1 MKRGEKGYTLVEL
14 VLAMAIMVVISG
26 AAMAATF
33 QVCRGTEGR
42 NNHITAVRQ
51 VHNAGYW
58 ISRDAQMAQSTTA
71 DNLTPPNFL
80 VLNWTEW
87 DQANDPIYHSVTYF
101 FEDLTDGIGK
111 LKRYHWSS
119 VGTNRHTL
127 IAKYIYYNS
136 GDSEETSNV
145 EYQSPELT
153 VRLTAIFEEVRESRE
168 YRVIHRP
175 NF

>member
-1 MKRGEKGYTLVEL
+1 MKRGENGYTLVEL
-14 VLAMAIMVVISG
+14 VVATAIMALIGVAAAMAI
-26 AAMAATF
+26 F
-33 QVCRGTEGR
+33 QVSSGTEHN
-42 NNHITAVRQ
+42 NNHMTAVRQ

-58 ISRDAQMAQSTTA
+58 ISRDTQMAQSTTA

-101 FEDLTDGIGK
+101 FEDLTDGIGT
-111 LKRYHWSS
+111 LKRHHWSS
-119 VGTNRHTL
+119 VGTNQHTL
-127 IAKYIYYNS
+127 IAKYIYYNP

-168 YRVIHRP
+168 YRIIHRP